1 MISYMGGIV
10 LSPVKIACAILT
22 APRGGSGS
30 RVRLPQK
37 KRLSLVQLNLFFPAV
52 RTGLEPAL
60 ARQAPWHCLI
70 PRQNRL
76 RYFDR
81 PQRGHGVAGSDN
93 KKEVGI
99 LIPNLFF
106 PAVRTGL
113 EPATPCVTGMYSNQL
128 NYRTVLSRFYY
139 VCRGVATL
147 ISQTRCK
154 DSSFYLSC
162 KI

>member
-99 LIPNLFF
+99 LIPNLFISCG
-106 PAVRTGL
+106 ADGTRTRACAASAL
-113 EPATPCVTGMYSNQL
+113 A
-128 NYRTVLSRFYY
+128 LSYPPSKSLALF
-139 VCRGVATL
+139 
-147 ISQTRCK
+147 
-154 DSSFYLSC
+154 
-162 KI
+162 